1 MSRGHFQGRASVSM
15 STGSGGKELVH
26 EIVRNRCCSR
36 ARHRRRIAGFRH
48 MDAEA
53 WIRLNRLLDE
63 ALDLSPSERA
73 RWLAALG
80 PEDEAFKPRVLALLA
95 HAPSVQAARFSRLAS
110 RIWMSARSTASG
122 ESG

>member
-1 MSRGHFQGRASVSM
+1 
-15 STGSGGKELVH
+15 
-26 EIVRNRCCSR
+26 
-36 ARHRRRIAGFRH
+36 

-63 ALDLSPSERA
+63 ALDLSPSERE

-95 HAPSVQAARFSRLAS
+95 HAPSVEAADFLELHPEHGCRRD
-110 RIWMSARSTASG
+110 RRRRRTG
-122 ESG
+122 